1 MILRLHRIFKPCVC
15 GVLLTIFYVS
25 CSSSHQRRQ
34 LARSREHA
42 FISYRSPPVG
52 SQALRLAVK
61 DNIDMKGQVTSA
73 GSQYLAKNSSPATMD
88 ASCLTLAR
96 ERNVWIVGK
105 TNLTEFAVTASGENS
120 FFGSPRSR
128 LDGKNEVIAG
138 GSSSGS
144 GVAVATGMTDVAFGT
159 DTAGSIRVPA
169 ACSGIYGLKTTFGLV
184 SIKGVFPISPKHLD
198 TIGPMARN
206 LKHLVQGMDLLQRNF
221 DTQYKQAVADKPLAR
236 HITIGRLYL
245 EGTAPEIDKAI
256 DDLLAVTGFKIL
268 KLNSKFQAQWKQA
281 EKDGKTV
288 ALADAWL
295 NDQKYTNQKGVSLLT
310 KLVILSGELDYNG
323 DYQAA
328 LSRKSEWQRALRQV
342 FKQVDFIALPT
353 LQDLPPKMPFW
364 GSNVVF
370 EWRVFNMQNT
380 VGVNFA
386 GNPALALPVKMPAQ
400 GHTNPITS
408 LQLIGPRLSEAK
420 LLNAGRLIEINP

>member
-1 MILRLHRIFKPCVC
+1 
-15 GVLLTIFYVS
+15 
-25 CSSSHQRRQ
+25 
-34 LARSREHA
+34 
-42 FISYRSPPVG
+42 VG

-256 DDLLAVTGFKIL
+256 DDLLAVHHFL
-268 KLNSKFQAQWKQA
+268 
-281 EKDGKTV
+281 GKTRFG
-288 ALADAWL
+288 LME
-295 NDQKYTNQKGVSLLT
+295 NGV
-310 KLVILSGELDYNG
+310 
-323 DYQAA
+323 
-328 LSRKSEWQRALRQV
+328 
-342 FKQVDFIALPT
+342 
-353 LQDLPPKMPFW
+353 
-364 GSNVVF
+364 
-370 EWRVFNMQNT
+370 
-380 VGVNFA
+380 
-386 GNPALALPVKMPAQ
+386 
-400 GHTNPITS
+400 
-408 LQLIGPRLSEAK
+408 
-420 LLNAGRLIEINP
+420 